1 MKIILRKG
9 KKTEGDKII
18 YIKADT
24 EKISMVELGA
34 MINQFA
40 LNEFL
45 IIDEKENLSR
55 EKHFWFG
62 HLISKAITDAETKKD
77 WFKLSLEELLELKN
91 HPYFCKE
98 YIIKKFVEERESEN

>member
-1 MKIILRKG
+1 MRIILRKG

-18 YIKADT
+18 YVQANM
-24 EKISMVELGA
+24 EKISMIELAG

-45 IIDEKENLSR
+45 IIDQKEKLSR

-62 HLISKAITDAETKKD
+62 NLISKSIEDAKEKKD
-77 WFKLSLEELLELKN
+77 WFKLSLEELLELKE
-91 HPYFCKE
+91 HPYFVPE
-98 YIIKKFVEERESEN
+98 YTIRKFIMERESED